1 MYICIMEKDIIE
13 KILKEK
19 TLNLFS
25 LEWYELTSNEI
36 ANKLLNKEGN
46 GYVYII
52 RTLNS
57 THVKIGKTINITN
70 RLKSLYTNI
79 GDIYLFGYIYCV
91 DYSKIETELHRK
103 YKDKRIRGEW
113 FDLSK
118 EDIEDISNEYLFV
131 NVNNIFN
138 NTRIF
143 DGILLSNVFDSISD
157 DMFQICSS
165 IETNT
170 WIKNSDIQNKFNK
183 LNITPKKIHLVL
195 KKWALKSGYKFE
207 KKVTSEGR
215 QVKISPLV

>member
-1 MYICIMEKDIIE
+1 MEKEIIE

-25 LEWYELTSNEI
+25 FEWYEVTSNEI
-36 ANKLLNKEGN
+36 ASKLLSKEEY
-46 GYVYII
+46 GYVYMI
-52 RTLNS
+52 RTFNS
-57 THVKIGKTINITN
+57 NYIKIGKTRNITN
-70 RLKSLYTNI
+70 RLKTLYTNI
-79 GDIYLFGYIYCV
+79 GDIYLLSYIYCV
-91 DYSKIETELHRK
+91 DYSNIEIELHRK

-118 EDIEDISNEYLFV
+118 EDIENISNEYSCV

-157 DMFQICSS
+157 DMFQICAS
-165 IETNT
+165 IEQNK
-170 WIKNSDIQNKFNK
+170 WIKNSDIQNRFHN

-207 KKVTSEGR
+207 KKVTTEGR
-215 QVKISPLV
+215 HIKISTFV